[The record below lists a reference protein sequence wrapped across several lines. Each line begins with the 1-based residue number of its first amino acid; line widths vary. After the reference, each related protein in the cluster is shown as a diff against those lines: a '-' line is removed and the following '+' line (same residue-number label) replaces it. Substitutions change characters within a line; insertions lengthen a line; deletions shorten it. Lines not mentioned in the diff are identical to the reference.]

1 VSAINEFS
9 QLISDLSNNI
19 AHNTDFFKETLK
31 KNPTLVYYKLN
42 ELARF
47 VGSRYNL
54 VLEIHFP
61 NSDEIYNVDEYGT
74 KNLSIVIDKFRK
86 TFPIPREN
94 IKQKAIE
101 LFPDVS
107 VFDAYMYEEKEG
119 LRIILKESS
128 LRIEI
133 LPGSLHLWTK
143 INPEIEQFGN
153 WLLSQVYQERIKTE
167 SQFQKNKE
175 N

>member
-1 VSAINEFS
+1 VQSINEFS
-9 QLISDLSNNI
+9 LLLSDLSNNI
-19 AHNTDFFKETLK
+19 TNNVEFFKETLK

-42 ELARF
+42 ELAKF

-61 NSDEIYNVDEYGT
+61 SSDKIYRVDGYG
-74 KNLSIVIDKFRK
+74 KENLSVIIDKFRK

-101 LFPDVS
+101 LFPNVS
-107 VFDAYMYEEKEG
+107 VFDAYMYEGKEG
-119 LRIILKESS
+119 IRVIFDGSGY
-128 LRIEI
+128 RIEI

-143 INPEIEQFGN
+143 IDSKVEEFGN
-153 WLLSQVYQERIKTE
+153 WLLSEVYSDRAK
-167 SQFQKNKE
+167 S
-175 N
+175 